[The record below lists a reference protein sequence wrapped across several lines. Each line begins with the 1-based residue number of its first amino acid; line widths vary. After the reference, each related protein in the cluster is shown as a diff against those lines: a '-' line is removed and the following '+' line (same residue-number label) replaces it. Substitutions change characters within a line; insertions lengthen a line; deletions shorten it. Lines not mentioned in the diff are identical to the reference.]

1 MGSQHTSPNAAAPRP
16 KLVTTEK
23 SYRLF
28 PTANQQPQ
36 ISPRTLSK
44 RTLKRT
50 GSLLKRRSASLDE
63 PLRAHRVARQPF
75 SRPEDA
81 PVPRLQPAPST
92 RGKFTKPS
100 VQDRDASSHFRHPRA
115 RTDRLEPHDQQTR
128 LYMPRVSEDG
138 GHGRSSSAP
147 DNMAIGQRVKKLTGL
162 SHVTNAS
169 LSNSAKVA
177 PSHGGTWYNAR
188 DSTVPTTSHRESK
201 KSKVAKPGP
210 FTEKPLPP
218 PPPKEAESRTYLDA
232 VHQRS
237 HSTPLSPG
245 PRSQFY
251 LAPRSDSAT
260 ELTPLKMPS
269 CLDPNR
275 KSYFPLSADA
285 QMRELMGIGP
295 IEDGETS
302 SVPPIPPMPIL
313 DSKFQKSAG
322 LPTITVDTDVKS
334 TEVNEISP
342 TSDPTGPASAAED
355 LQRPAMHSP
364 TFSQASSRMMPAA
377 LRIVSPK
384 RSVSARSASERPP
397 LAPKANENQLV
408 QHPAKAIAIEDDIEM
423 AMSTWA
429 ELTAQTT
436 TLHARYATL
445 REDRQFIL
453 GAMTLTLREKR
464 PGPDYANT
472 MLDQQMSLTMCCSS
486 MDICLAKLKA
496 VDRRKD
502 VLAKTLA
509 THALLNTPTWGLA
522 EQQPALKTSPTTSTS
537 ATSNKSAHQSA
548 SSSTQAHD
556 AAPSRGSNKPQH
568 LTVTQNIQSRFDSE
582 SDTDDGGAPR
592 RMNLKG
598 VKAARILGLNL
609 DGTIPEELPRVS
621 STRRPNHGT
630 ITEKLSRVSS
640 TRRPTHTL
648 QTNLSTTS
656 LDREQFTRA
665 PIPSSNH
672 NNNNTLPLPSSAPIR
687 HDQSDFAPSWRS
699 IDSPT
704 IHNVSHTTQDYV
716 DASTSSSRASSPVD
730 ERGAETPDVA
740 YAASTFDDPKSP
752 GMQTVHVY
760 FPESTS
766 LSASFRASATLS
778 EAGEDE
784 LLEYYGC
791 YR

>member
-1 MGSQHTSPNAAAPRP
+1 MGNTERLEMGSQHISPNAAQRP
-16 KLVTTEK
+16 KLVSEK
-23 SYRLF
+23 SYGLF
-28 PTANQQPQ
+28 PTANKQQP
-36 ISPRTLSK
+36 ILSPRTLSK

-63 PLRAHRVARQPF
+63 PRAHRVAKQPF

-92 RGKFTKPS
+92 RTKATKPPI
-100 VQDRDASSHFRHPRA
+100 QDKDVSLYARHS
-115 RTDRLEPHDQQTR
+115 RTRGDRLEPYDQPVR

-169 LSNSAKVA
+169 VSDAAKVA
-177 PSHGGTWYNAR
+177 PGHGGTWYNSR
-188 DSTVPTTSHRESK
+188 DSTVPATTRQESK
-201 KSKVAKPGP
+201 KTKVAKPGP

-218 PPPKEAESRTYLDA
+218 PPKEAEARSYFDS

-237 HSTPLSPG
+237 HSTPLSPA
-245 PRSQFY
+245 PRSGFY

-260 ELTPLKMPS
+260 ELTPLKTPS
-269 CLDPNR
+269 KMDPNR

-285 QMRELMGIGP
+285 QMRELMGMSP
-295 IEDGETS
+295 IEDGEAS
-302 SVPPIPPMPIL
+302 SVPPMPPMPIL
-313 DSKFQKSAG
+313 SSKFQQSAG
-322 LPTITVDTDVKS
+322 LPTITINTDVKS
-334 TEVNEISP
+334 TETTDISP
-342 TSDPTGPASAAED
+342 TSNPTGPMSASED
-355 LQRPAMHSP
+355 LQSLSRPAMNSP
-364 TFSQASSRMMPAA
+364 TLSQASSRMVPAA
-377 LRIVSPK
+377 LRITSPK
-384 RSVSARSASERPP
+384 RSASKSGFEGRPM
-397 LAPKANENQLV
+397 APKADENQLA
-408 QHPAKAIAIEDDIEM
+408 QHQAKKVATEDEIET

-429 ELTAQTT
+429 ELTTQTT

-453 GAMTLTLREKR
+453 GEMTQALREQR
-464 PGPDYANT
+464 PGPDYVNT
-472 MLDQQMSLTMCCSS
+472 ILDQQMSLTMCCSS
-486 MDICLAKLKA
+486 MDICMAKLKA
-496 VDRRKD
+496 VSRRKD
-502 VLAKTLA
+502 ALAKTLA
-509 THALLNTPTWGLA
+509 THALLNTPTWGL
-522 EQQPALKTSPTTSTS
+522 EQQTALKASPSAST
-537 ATSNKSAHQSA
+537 AVNKSAHQSA
-548 SSSTQAHD
+548 SSSTKVLD
-556 AAPSRGSNKPQH
+556 ATPICISSRSQNPSA
-568 LTVTQNIQSRFDSE
+568 TQKFQSKFDSE
-582 SDTDDGGAPR
+582 TDTDDDGTPR

-609 DGTIPEELPRVS
+609 DGTVPEELPLRM
-621 STRRPNHGT
+621 
-630 ITEKLSRVSS
+630 SS

-656 LDREQFTRA
+656 LDREQFTRT
-665 PIPSSNH
+665 PIPTSKNI
-672 NNNNTLPLPSSAPIR
+672 NTLPPPASAPMR
-687 HDQSDFAPSWRS
+687 HDQRSFAPSWKS
-699 IDSPT
+699 LDSPT
-704 IHNVSHTTQDYV
+704 IQNVFPTQDYV
-716 DASTSSSRASSPVD
+716 DASTSSSRASSPAD
-730 ERGAETPDVA
+730 ERGAETPDAA

-766 LSASFRASATLS
+766 LSASLRASTTIS

>member
-1 MGSQHTSPNAAAPRP
+1 MGNTERLEMGSQHLRPNAAPSRP
-16 KLVTTEK
+16 KLVSEK
-23 SYRLF
+23 SYGLF
-28 PTANQQPQ
+28 PTANKQQP
-36 ISPRTLSK
+36 ILSPRTLSK
-44 RTLKRT
+44 RTLQRT

-63 PLRAHRVARQPF
+63 PLRAHRVAKQPF

-92 RGKFTKPS
+92 RGKATKPPI
-100 VQDRDASSHFRHPRA
+100 QDRDVSSYARHS
-115 RTDRLEPHDQQTR
+115 RTRNDRLEPHDQPVR

-169 LSNSAKVA
+169 VSSAAKVA
-177 PSHGGTWYNAR
+177 PGHGGTWYNSR
-188 DSTVPTTSHRESK
+188 DSTVPTATRRESK
-201 KSKVAKPGP
+201 KTKVAKPGP

-218 PPPKEAESRTYLDA
+218 PPKEAESRSYFDS

-245 PRSQFY
+245 PRSEFY

-260 ELTPLKMPS
+260 ELTPLKTPS
-269 CLDPNR
+269 KMDPNR

-285 QMRELMGIGP
+285 QMRELMGMSP
-295 IEDGETS
+295 IEDGEA
-302 SVPPIPPMPIL
+302 PPMPPMPPMPTL
-313 DSKFQKSAG
+313 KFQQSAG
-322 LPTITVDTDVKS
+322 LPTITINTDVKS
-334 TEVNEISP
+334 AEITDISP
-342 TSDPTGPASAAED
+342 TSNPSGPMSASED
-355 LQRPAMHSP
+355 LQSLSRPPINSP
-364 TFSQASSRMMPAA
+364 TLSQASSRMVPAA
-377 LRIVSPK
+377 LRITSPK
-384 RSVSARSASERPP
+384 RSASKSGFEGRTM
-397 LAPKANENQLV
+397 APKADENQLT
-408 QHPAKAIAIEDDIEM
+408 QHQAKKVATEDEIEM

-429 ELTAQTT
+429 ELTSQTT

-453 GAMTLTLREKR
+453 GSMTQALREQR
-464 PGPDYANT
+464 PGPDYVNT
-472 MLDQQMSLTMCCSS
+472 ILDQQMSLTMCCSS
-486 MDICLAKLKA
+486 MDICMAKLKA
-496 VDRRKD
+496 VTRRKD
-502 VLAKTLA
+502 ALAKTLA
-509 THALLNTPTWGLA
+509 THALLNTPTWGL
-522 EQQPALKTSPTTSTS
+522 EQQTALKASPTAST
-537 ATSNKSAHQSA
+537 TVNKSAHRSA

-556 AAPSRGSNKPQH
+556 ALPIRVSSRSQNPSA
-568 LTVTQNIQSRFDSE
+568 TQNFQSKFD
-582 SDTDDGGAPR
+582 SDTDDDGAPR

-609 DGTIPEELPRVS
+609 DGTVPEELPLRM
-621 STRRPNHGT
+621 
-630 ITEKLSRVSS
+630 SS

-648 QTNLSTTS
+648 QTNHSTTS
-656 LDREQFTRA
+656 LDREQFTRT
-665 PIPSSNH
+665 PIPTS
-672 NNNNTLPLPSSAPIR
+672 NNNNNNNNNNNHINTLPPPASAPIR
-687 HDQSDFAPSWRS
+687 HDQSHFAPSWKS
-699 IDSPT
+699 LDSPT
-704 IHNVSHTTQDYV
+704 IQTAFQPTQQDYV

-730 ERGAETPDVA
+730 ERGAETPDAA

-766 LSASFRASATLS
+766 LSASLRASTTIS

>member
-1 MGSQHTSPNAAAPRP
+1 MGNSDRLEMASQHSSPNAAPRP
-16 KLVTTEK
+16 KLVSEK

-92 RGKFTKPS
+92 RGRVAKPS
-100 VQDRDASSHFRHPRA
+100 TQEKDVSSYARHS
-115 RTDRLEPHDQQTR
+115 RTRNDRLDPHDQQVR

-147 DNMAIGQRVKKLTGL
+147 DNMAVGERIKKLTGL

-169 LSNSAKVA
+169 LSNSTKGA
-177 PSHGGTWYNAR
+177 PSHSGTWYNAR
-188 DSTVPTTSHRESK
+188 DSTVPTPSRRESK
-201 KSKVAKPGP
+201 KTNGAKPGP

-232 VHQRS
+232 SAHQRS
-237 HSTPLSPG
+237 QSTPLSPG

-260 ELTPLKMPS
+260 ELTPLKTPS
-269 CLDPNR
+269 KMDPNR

-285 QMRELMGIGP
+285 QMRELMGMSP
-295 IEDGETS
+295 IEDGEDS
-302 SVPPIPPMPIL
+302 SEPPMPPMPIL
-313 DSKFQKSAG
+313 VSKFQKSVG
-322 LPTITVDTDVKS
+322 LPTITVNTDVKS
-334 TEVNEISP
+334 TEINEISP
-342 TSDPTGPASAAED
+342 TSNPTEPLSVSED
-355 LQRPAMHSP
+355 RQSLSRPEMHSP
-364 TFSQASSRMMPAA
+364 TLSQASSRMVPAA
-377 LRIVSPK
+377 LRINSPK
-384 RSVSARSASERPP
+384 RSASKSGVEGRPP
-397 LAPKANENQLV
+397 APKANENQLAV
-408 QHPAKAIAIEDDIEM
+408 AIEDDIEM
-423 AMSTWA
+423 TMSTWA
-429 ELTAQTT
+429 ELTQQTT

-453 GAMTLTLREKR
+453 GAMTHSLREQR
-464 PGPDYANT
+464 PGPDYVNT
-472 MLDQQMSLTMCCSS
+472 ILDQQMSLANCCSS

-496 VDRRKD
+496 VARRKD
-502 VLAKTLA
+502 ALAKTLA

-522 EQQPALKTSPTTSTS
+522 EQQSALKTSPKASAP
-537 ATSNKSAHQSA
+537 ATSNTSAPHPPR

-556 AAPSRGSNKPQH
+556 KAHDMAHMLESTRYQNPSA
-568 LTVTQNIQSRFDSE
+568 TQKFQSRIDSE
-582 SDTDDGGAPR
+582 SDTDESGAPR

-609 DGTIPEELPRVS
+609 DGTIAEELPRMS
-621 STRRPNHGT
+621 S
-630 ITEKLSRVSS
+630 I
-640 TRRPTHTL
+640 RRPTHTL
-648 QTNLSTTS
+648 QANLSTTS
-656 LDREQFTRA
+656 LDREQFSRT
-665 PIPSSNH
+665 PIPTSNNSH
-672 NNNNTLPLPSSAPIR
+672 NTLPAPVSAPM
-687 HDQSDFAPSWRS
+687 HHNQSDWRS

-704 IHNVSHTTQDYV
+704 IQTVFHSTGDYV

-730 ERGAETPDVA
+730 ERGAETPDAA

-760 FPESTS
+760 FEANS
-766 LSASFRASATLS
+766 LSASLRASTSLS

>member
-1 MGSQHTSPNAAAPRP
+1 MGNIERLEMGSQHISPNAAQRP
-16 KLVTTEK
+16 KLVSEK
-23 SYRLF
+23 SYGLF
-28 PTANQQPQ
+28 PTANKQPP
-36 ISPRTLSK
+36 ILSPRTLSK

-92 RGKFTKPS
+92 RGKATKPS
-100 VQDRDASSHFRHPRA
+100 TKDRDVSSYARHSRT
-115 RTDRLEPHDQQTR
+115 RTDRLDPHDQQVR

-169 LSNSAKVA
+169 LSSSTKVA
-177 PSHGGTWYNAR
+177 PGHSGTWYNAR
-188 DSTVPTTSHRESK
+188 DSTVPTASHQESK
-201 KSKVAKPGP
+201 RSKVAKPGP

-218 PPPKEAESRTYLDA
+218 PPKEADSRTHLDA
-232 VHQRS
+232 AHQRS

-260 ELTPLKMPS
+260 ELTILKTPS
-269 CLDPNR
+269 KMDPNR

-285 QMRELMGIGP
+285 QMRELMGMSP
-295 IEDGETS
+295 IEDGDDS
-302 SVPPIPPMPIL
+302 SVPPMPPMPIL
-313 DSKFQKSAG
+313 DSKFKQSAG
-322 LPTITVDTDVKS
+322 LPTITINTDVKS
-334 TEVNEISP
+334 AEVTDISP
-342 TSDPTGPASAAED
+342 TSNPTEPYSAAED
-355 LQRPAMHSP
+355 RQSLARPPMHSP
-364 TFSQASSRMMPAA
+364 TLSQASSRMVPAA
-377 LRIVSPK
+377 LRIISPK
-384 RSVSARSASERPP
+384 RSASKSGSERTQHV
-397 LAPKANENQLV
+397 PKAEENQVAQNL
-408 QHPAKAIAIEDDIEM
+408 AKTVAIEDDIEM
-423 AMSTWA
+423 TMSTWA
-429 ELTAQTT
+429 ELTLQTT

-453 GAMTLTLREKR
+453 GAMTHSLREQR
-464 PGPDYANT
+464 PGPDYVNT
-472 MLDQQMSLTMCCSS
+472 ILDQQMSLTMCCSS

-496 VDRRKD
+496 VARRKD
-502 VLAKTLA
+502 ALAKTLA

-522 EQQPALKTSPTTSTS
+522 EQQPALKTSPTASKPSTGHTS
-537 ATSNKSAHQSA
+537 APHPTT
-548 SSSTQAHD
+548 SSSTQTHD
-556 AAPSRGSNKPQH
+556 AIPSRVSSRSQN
-568 LTVTQNIQSRFDSE
+568 LSATQNFQSRFDSE
-582 SDTDDGGAPR
+582 TDTDDDGTPR

-609 DGTIPEELPRVS
+609 DGTIPEELPLRM
-621 STRRPNHGT
+621 P
-630 ITEKLSRVSS
+630 S

-648 QTNLSTTS
+648 QTNHSTTS
-656 LDREQFTRA
+656 LDREQFTRT
-665 PIPSSNH
+665 PNVTSNNTNKTNH
-672 NNNNTLPLPSSAPIR
+672 NTLPPPSSAPIR
-687 HDQSDFAPSWRS
+687 HDQSNFAPSWKS
-699 IDSPT
+699 LDSPT
-704 IHNVSHTTQDYV
+704 IHNAFQPTQQDYV

-760 FPESTS
+760 FESNS
-766 LSASFRASATLS
+766 LSASLRASTTIS

>member
-1 MGSQHTSPNAAAPRP
+1 MGNIERLEMGSQHISPNAAQRP
-16 KLVTTEK
+16 KLVSEK

-92 RGKFTKPS
+92 RGKTAKPS
-100 VQDRDASSHFRHPRA
+100 TQDRDVSSYTRHSRTK
-115 RTDRLEPHDQQTR
+115 TDRLEPHDQQVR

-162 SHVTNAS
+162 SHVTNAN
-169 LSNSAKVA
+169 LSNSTTAA
-177 PSHGGTWYNAR
+177 PSHSGTWYNAR
-188 DSTVPTTSHRESK
+188 DSTVPTTSRPESK

-218 PPPKEAESRTYLDA
+218 PPKEVESRTHLDA
-232 VHQRS
+232 AHQRS

-260 ELTPLKMPS
+260 ELTPLKTPS
-269 CLDPNR
+269 TMDPNR

-285 QMRELMGIGP
+285 QMRELMGMSP
-295 IEDGETS
+295 IEDGESS
-302 SVPPIPPMPIL
+302 SVPPVPAMPIL
-313 DSKFQKSAG
+313 SSKFQQSAG
-322 LPTITVDTDVKS
+322 LPTITLNTDVKS
-334 TEVNEISP
+334 TEITEISP
-342 TSDPTGPASAAED
+342 TSNPKGSLSGSED
-355 LQRPAMHSP
+355 RQSMSRPEMHSP
-364 TFSQASSRMMPAA
+364 TLSQASSRMVPAA
-377 LRIVSPK
+377 LRITSPK
-384 RSVSARSASERPP
+384 RSASKSGNEGRS
-397 LAPKANENQLV
+397 LAAKAEENQLARQLSKKV
-408 QHPAKAIAIEDDIEM
+408 AVEDDIEM
-423 AMSTWA
+423 TMSTWA
-429 ELTAQTT
+429 ELTLQTT

-453 GAMTLTLREKR
+453 GAMTHSLKETR
-464 PGPDYANT
+464 PGPDYVNT
-472 MLDQQMSLTMCCSS
+472 ILDQQMSLTMCCSS

-496 VDRRKD
+496 VARRKD
-502 VLAKTLA
+502 ALAKTLA
-509 THALLNTPTWGLA
+509 THALLNTPTWGLT
-522 EQQPALKTSPTTSTS
+522 EQQPASKTPPAASTPAKSHTS
-537 ATSNKSAHQSA
+537 APHPST

-556 AAPSRGSNKPQH
+556 TTPIRLSSRSQKPSA
-568 LTVTQNIQSRFDSE
+568 TQNFQSRFDSE
-582 SDTDDGGAPR
+582 TDTDDDGTPR

-609 DGTIPEELPRVS
+609 DGTIPEELPLRVA
-621 STRRPNHGT
+621 
-630 ITEKLSRVSS
+630 S

-656 LDREQFTRA
+656 LDREQFTRT
-665 PIPSSNH
+665 PIPAS
-672 NNNNTLPLPSSAPIR
+672 NNNHNTLPAPVSAPM
-687 HDQSDFAPSWRS
+687 HQNQNGFSPSWKS

-704 IHNVSHTTQDYV
+704 LQQTVFQPAQRDYV
-716 DASTSSSRASSPVD
+716 DASTSSSRASSPAD
-730 ERGAETPDVA
+730 ERGAETPDAA

-766 LSASFRASATLS
+766 LSASLRASTTIS